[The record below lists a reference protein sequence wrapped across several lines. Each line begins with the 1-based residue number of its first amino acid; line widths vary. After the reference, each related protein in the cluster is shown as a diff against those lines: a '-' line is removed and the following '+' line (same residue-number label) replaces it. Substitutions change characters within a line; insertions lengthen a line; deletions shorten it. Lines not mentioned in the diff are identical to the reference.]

1 MNIPAG
7 SLKGFSPAFGRVEK
21 LDFGYI
27 FLIKNPAG
35 ATQVFETIAPSLKRN
50 DRLILALNDNLADGT
65 DVSWI
70 WDADF
75 ECLPIYDIQY
85 TIYVSGTR
93 AYDLANRLK
102 YAGFDPN
109 NIIIE
114 PNLEEAFILSKKD
127 LKGRLF
133 VLPTYTAMLE
143 LQSILVK
150 LGIKKHYWKEE

>member
-1 MNIPAG
+1 M
-7 SLKGFSPAFGRVEK
+7 
-21 LDFGYI
+21 
-27 FLIKNPAG
+27 
-35 ATQVFETIAPSLKRN
+35 
-50 DRLILALNDNLADGT
+50 
-65 DVSWI
+65 
-70 WDADF
+70 
-75 ECLPIYDIQY
+75 
-85 TIYVSGTR
+85 
-93 AYDLANRLK
+93 ANRLK